1 MCERVRSMKKSDG
14 SVYSCGDKGRD
25 RGVNF
30 FMFYG
35 CFFLLGVRWAKAIEK
50 EVFFWFFFRG

>member
-1 MCERVRSMKKSDG
+1 MAT
-14 SVYSCGDKGRD
+14 
-25 RGVNF
+25 RGEIEVNF

-50 EVFFWFFFRG
+50 EVFFGFFSGMKGERGEGKEG